1 MERHRDTAQRT
12 PIVAVDGGQFPIR
25 FGLSSMRNSQ
35 FLIRFW
41 LPLMRKDSFRIRFL
55 AFPMRNNQFLI
66 RFWVPLIRNGSFLIR
81 VRLSPMRNTSFLIR
95 VWLPQMRNSRFLI
108 WAWLSRVRESRRSGG
123 SRKGQR
129 AGFRRPCGLLA
140 PKKVTQT
147 ATSTN
152 AFGEL
157 GVYIGPCRFY
167 TDTRTFC
174 SAQVTGSTSP
184 SWVPRF
190 CLFHPNPPRTPAA
203 AESITLTISRT
214 IVISRFLRGDKQN
227 HRVAEHAE
235 VSLKRVRKFLPG
247 REPEVGELV

>member
-1 MERHRDTAQRT
+1 MERQRDTAQRT

-41 LPLMRKDSFRIRFL
+41 VPLM
-55 AFPMRNNQFLI
+55 
-66 RFWVPLIRNGSFLIR
+66 RNGSFLIR

-167 TDTRTFC
+167 TDTRIFC
-174 SAQVTGSTSP
+174 SAQVTRSTLP
-184 SWVPRF
+184 RPVPRI
-190 CLFHPNPPRTPAA
+190 C
-203 AESITLTISRT
+203 
-214 IVISRFLRGDKQN
+214 
-227 HRVAEHAE
+227 
-235 VSLKRVRKFLPG
+235 
-247 REPEVGELV
+247 

>member
-1 MERHRDTAQRT
+1 MERQRDTAQRT

-25 FGLSSMRNSQ
+25 FGLSSMRNSQFLIRFWLPLMRNESFLIRFGLSPMRNSQ

-66 RFWVPLIRNGSFLIR
+66 RFWVPLIRNG
-81 VRLSPMRNTSFLIR
+81 SFLIR

-167 TDTRTFC
+167 TDTRIFC

-214 IVISRFLRGDKQN
+214 KCNI
-227 HRVAEHAE
+227 
-235 VSLKRVRKFLPG
+235 
-247 REPEVGELV
+247 